1 MSAPINASDVS
12 VYSDLSGLDK
22 LKQGA
27 KAQDPKAIRE
37 AARQFESVFARMML
51 KSMRDAN
58 FKDPNFGSD
67 QEDFYQG
74 MFDDQM
80 SVELTK
86 GHGLGLAD
94 MLVQQL
100 TKAGLVAPAAADK
113 SRPAT
118 ASVSSASPTAATA
131 AAASAAATGAPAVG
145 RAVSGTTTN
154 FEELAAADSSDPA
167 AATPLTSGA
176 ADPDA
181 SSSLTTQAAFV
192 KALWPFAEA
201 AGRALGTDPRN
212 IVAQAAL
219 ETGWGRSV
227 PADTSGRTSH
237 NLFGIK
243 AGSQW
248 SGASVGARTLEFAGG
263 IPSARVDKFRAY
275 GSATDSFKDYVNL
288 LSSNPRYSAALNT
301 GSDTSAFASALQHG
315 GYSTDPAYA
324 RKLVSIAQNLASTP
338 TQRPADSAAELKSA
352 AGQPINPT
360 TTTL

>member
-1 MSAPINASDVS
+1 MSAPINATDVS
-12 VYSDLSGLDK
+12 VYSDLNGLDK

-100 TKAGLVAPAAADK
+100 TKAGLVAPD
-113 SRPAT
+113 
-118 ASVSSASPTAATA
+118 AATA
-131 AAASAAATGAPAVG
+131 KAGANAKPAAASPAQSPTQRLQAPAVS
-145 RAVSGTTTN
+145 RTASGTTTN
-154 FEELAAADSSDPA
+154 FEETAAADSIDPAISAA
-167 AATPLTSGA
+167 AATASSA
-176 ADPDA
+176 APASASSAELPDT
-181 SSSLTTQAAFV
+181 SSLTTQAAFV

-212 IVAQAAL
+212 ILAQAAL

-227 PADTSGRTSH
+227 PADGSGRTSH

-248 SGASVGARTLEFAGG
+248 SGASVGARTLEFSGG
-263 IPSARVDKFRAY
+263 VPAARMDKFRAY

-288 LSSNPRYSAALNT
+288 LSGSPRYSGALNT
-301 GSDTSAFASALQHG
+301 AVT
-315 GYSTDPAYA
+315 Y
-324 RKLVSIAQNLASTP
+324 
-338 TQRPADSAAELKSA
+338 QRSPRPCSAAA
-352 AGQPINPT
+352 TRPIRR
-360 TTTL
+360 TLTS